1 MKEKLEI
8 ETPQAKA
15 IEVLRFKLMKTEQ
28 TCLVVPV
35 ALPKMTNSLM
45 CLMSLSLNQK
55 IHSPA
60 SSHILTL
67 AHQRKFKYSR
77 TKLLIGY

>member
-28 TCLVVPV
+28 TCLFVPV
-35 ALPKMTNSLM
+35 ALPKMTNTNVSDVTF
-45 CLMSLSLNQK
+45 SKSEDSQSSF
-55 IHSPA
+55 ITHSNFSTSA
-60 SSHILTL
+60 EI
-67 AHQRKFKYSR
+67 
-77 TKLLIGY
+77 